1 MKTWTMDSPSPR
13 ELGFSTQT
21 GGDSRMGRG
30 SKGLTAVKFPGAPLS
45 SPLGAAILG
54 DCCERE
60 DFGAGRK
67 LVSRSCLP
75 SVDTPGKGHTPG
87 LDRAL
92 LSALSMI
99 IMSCLF
105 LLNALLA
112 LGSLTPWVTAGEH
125 VKEGE
130 CPPDKNPCKDLCQG
144 DESCPAGQKC
154 CCTGCGRVCQGD
166 IPKEF
171 GGECPADP
179 LPCEE
184 LCDGDASCPPEHKCC
199 STGCGHICR
208 GDIKGGRSGE
218 CPHILVGLC
227 IVSCISDEDCGAG
240 GKCCKS
246 GCGRFCVPP
255 VLPTPLDVNPN
266 CTIRSDSEL
275 EAPVP

>member
-1 MKTWTMDSPSPR
+1 
-13 ELGFSTQT
+13 
-21 GGDSRMGRG
+21 
-30 SKGLTAVKFPGAPLS
+30 
-45 SPLGAAILG
+45 
-54 DCCERE
+54 
-60 DFGAGRK
+60 
-67 LVSRSCLP
+67 
-75 SVDTPGKGHTPG
+75 
-87 LDRAL
+87 
-92 LSALSMI
+92 MI

-166 IPKEF
+166 IPK
-171 GGECPADP
+171 
-179 LPCEE
+179 
-184 LCDGDASCPPEHKCC
+184 
-199 STGCGHICR
+199 
-208 GDIKGGRSGE
+208 GRSGE